1 MCSSSVKDFLGSVNS
16 IFLMKLNVI
25 YYYYISNTS
34 NTVQFFLKSNDSLEI
49 SVDRTL
55 PKIIVMIKIDLGM
68 FERI

>member
-16 IFLMKLNVI
+16 IFLMKLNVM

>member
-1 MCSSSVKDFLGSVNS
+1 MCSCLVKDFLGSVNS
-16 IFLMKLNVI
+16 ISLMKLNVM

>member
-16 IFLMKLNVI
+16 IFLMKLNVM

-55 PKIIVMIKIDLGM
+55 SKIIVMIKIDLGM